1 MKKFE
6 RNITNDFN
14 LKEEASKRLALTADE
29 ISNLSIEDIY
39 DNIEIL
45 EANLQVS
52 EKDLAALLA
61 NENIT
66 SLEDAVKKC
75 KESLNLHLESLK
87 PEDVPEE
94 IVFSGLTKLAPA
106 ADKVTVIKTK
116 NRCWYETTIDFNAT
130 QLAEIVNASPELV
143 IYLVSK
149 YLPKLTATELRS
161 FRTVLINLS
170 QSGVVVQKSETSVS
184 KSATTKQLSFE
195 DLDLFSY

>member
-94 IVFSGLTKLAPA
+94 IVFSGLTKLSPA

-116 NRCWYETTIDFNAT
+116 NRCWYETTVDFNAT
-130 QLAEIVNASPELV
+130 QLSEIVNASPELV

-149 YLPKLTATELRS
+149 YLPKLTTTELRS

-170 QSGVVVQKSETSVS
+170 QAGVVVQKSETAVS

-195 DLDLFSY
+195 DLDLLSY